1 MEIAATLKVN
11 GVPADSIH
19 RLLFSFSLS
28 RKAKE
33 WWNAQIPT
41 NVTTWEQVVQKFL
54 ARFQGLLRKCPN
66 HSFPRPYL
74 VQTFHNGLTPST
86 HTILDVFAGG
96 SFYNKTPDE
105 AYILLEEFSANQ
117 HQPHPRGHTKRVA
130 EVHKIDKKTKLEA
143 QNGAFSNT
151 YNNTWRNHPNLSWS
165 NNQNVLRPSGFQD
178 QTKFQKPEE
187 TRLDKLERLLT
198 QMVEKDHN
206 RDVALKNVER
216 QLGQLAEA
224 LTNRNV
230 DSLSSNTEKNPYEH
244 THAVTL
250 RNGRNLED
258 EAEKQRQESRRNTN
272 IQEQE
277 DSIVKSHIPEDV
289 PPPVPFPQRLHKK
302 KIDIQ
307 FSKFLDMFK
316 KLHINIPFAEA
327 LEQIPVGKI
336 TQLVLK
342 N

>member
-1 MEIAATLKVN
+1 MNRSHPFGE
-11 GVPADSIH
+11 
-19 RLLFSFSLS
+19 LLFDPEIEKTA
-28 RKAKE
+28 RKLNTETRRRKVESSYTMTDDNQDVVEVGDDGANVVIPRMTLRD
-33 WWNAQIPT
+33 NALPT
-41 NVTTWEQVVQKFL
+41 LEGPTEQVQYASNFN
-54 ARFQGLLRKCPN
+54 R
-66 HSFPRPYL
+66 Y
-74 VQTFHNGLTPST
+74 
-86 HTILDVFAGG
+86 
-96 SFYNKTPDE
+96 
-105 AYILLEEFSANQ
+105 
-117 HQPHPRGHTKRVA
+117 
-130 EVHKIDKKTKLEA
+130 